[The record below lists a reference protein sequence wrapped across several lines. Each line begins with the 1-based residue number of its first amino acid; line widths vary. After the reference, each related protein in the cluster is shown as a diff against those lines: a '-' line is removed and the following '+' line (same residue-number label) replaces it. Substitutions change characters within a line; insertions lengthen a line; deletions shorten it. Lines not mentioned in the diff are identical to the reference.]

1 MLKMANV
8 EIDDLRFTYLD
19 GTMALDGIS
28 LNIADGE
35 SVGIVGANGAGKS
48 TLVNHLNGYYL
59 PQNGTIKIA
68 GEVLSKK
75 TQENIRRI
83 VGVVFQNP
91 DDQLFSA
98 RLYDDVAFG
107 PENLGVEISELQ
119 KRGETTMKEL
129 NLWELRDKSPAHISH
144 GQKRFAAFATVLVMK
159 PDVIVMDEPTSDLD
173 PRNRRKL
180 INLVNALS
188 ATRITVSHDL
198 DFIFETCKLVA
209 LMSTGKIVAYG
220 KTDEILSNQLLLES
234 NGLELPLK
242 LQK

>member
-119 KRGETTMKEL
+119 KRVETTMKEL

>member
-1 MLKMANV
+1 MANV
-8 EIDDLRFTYLD
+8 EVYDLRFSYTD
-19 GTMALDGIS
+19 GTKALDGITLS
-28 LNIADGE
+28 IADGE

-59 PQNGTIKIA
+59 PKEGTIKID
-68 GEVLSKK
+68 GEVLTKK
-75 TQENIRRI
+75 TQENIRRL

-98 RLYDDVAFG
+98 RLYDDIAFG
-107 PENLGVEISELQ
+107 PENLGIEIVELQ
-119 KRGETTMKEL
+119 RRVETTMKEL

-144 GQKRFAAFATVLVMK
+144 GQKRFAAFASVLVMQ
-159 PDVIVMDEPTSDLD
+159 PNVIVMDEPTSDLD

-180 INLVNALS
+180 INLVNALN

-198 DFIFETCKLVA
+198 DFILETCKLVA

-220 KTDEILSNQLLLES
+220 KTEELLSNQFLLES

>member
-1 MLKMANV
+1 MANV

-119 KRGETTMKEL
+119 KRVETTMKEL

-220 KTDEILSNQLLLES
+220 KTDEILSNQILLES

>member
-1 MLKMANV
+1 MANV

-119 KRGETTMKEL
+119 KRVETTMKEL

>member
-1 MLKMANV
+1 MANV
-8 EIDDLRFTYLD
+8 EIADLRFAYAD
-19 GTMALDGIS
+19 GTIALDGIT
-28 LNIADGE
+28 LNIAKGE
-35 SVGIVGANGAGKS
+35 ALGIVGANGAGKS
-48 TLVNHLNGYYL
+48 TFVNHLNGYYL
-59 PQNGTIKIA
+59 PQKGTIKIA
-68 GEVLSKK
+68 GEMLTKK

-119 KRGETTMKEL
+119 ERVETTMKEL
-129 NLWELRDKSPAHISH
+129 NLWELRDKSPAHISQ
-144 GQKRFAAFATVLVMK
+144 GQKRFAAFASVLVMQ
-159 PDVIVMDEPTSDLD
+159 PDIVVMDEPTSDLD

-180 INLVNALS
+180 INLVNALTV
-188 ATRITVSHDL
+188 TRIAVSHDL
-198 DFIFETCKLVA
+198 DFIFETCKSVA
-209 LMSTGKIVAYG
+209 LMSAGKIAAYG
-220 KTDEILSNQLLLES
+220 KTEELLSNQNLLET